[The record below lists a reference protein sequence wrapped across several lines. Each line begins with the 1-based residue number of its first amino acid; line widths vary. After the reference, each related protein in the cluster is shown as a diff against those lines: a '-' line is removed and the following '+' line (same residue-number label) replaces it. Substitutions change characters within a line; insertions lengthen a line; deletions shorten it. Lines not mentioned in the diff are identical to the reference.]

1 MCGIAHKREG
11 GAIPVGSPHDGAPGF
26 PGDAMSFAWCTARK
40 AQPLYIGLTR
50 PVLRGLTQEQAMD
63 PHFSDAT
70 ASSARIAG
78 AAVLRLELQQ
88 EAEEDRLA
96 AAEVRPRRWPLVVAI
111 LALVAMLLV
120 FYQVVRGS
128 LQKSELRQEVQAEH
142 AEALWRC
149 NSLQGR
155 EVSDSCHLR
164 ANAKARGVVLVRSPD
179 AP

>member
-1 MCGIAHKREG
+1 
-11 GAIPVGSPHDGAPGF
+11 
-26 PGDAMSFAWCTARK
+26 
-40 AQPLYIGLTR
+40 
-50 PVLRGLTQEQAMD
+50 MD

-70 ASSARIAG
+70 ATSIRIAG
-78 AAVLRLELQQ
+78 AAALRLELQE

-96 AAEVRPRRWPLVVAI
+96 IQAVKPQRWPLIVAI

-120 FYQVVRGS
+120 FYHVVRGS
-128 LQKSELRQEVQAEH
+128 LQQSELRQEVQAQH

-155 EVSDSCHLR
+155 EVSDSCHQR
-164 ANAKARGVVLVRSPD
+164 ANAKVRDVVLVRPPD

>member
-1 MCGIAHKREG
+1 
-11 GAIPVGSPHDGAPGF
+11 
-26 PGDAMSFAWCTARK
+26 
-40 AQPLYIGLTR
+40 
-50 PVLRGLTQEQAMD
+50 MD

-70 ASSARIAG
+70 ASSLRIAG
-78 AAVLRLELQQ
+78 AAALRLDLLQ

-96 AAEVRPRRWPLVVAI
+96 VKGRPRLWPLVVAI

>member
-1 MCGIAHKREG
+1 MQ
-11 GAIPVGSPHDGAPGF
+11 
-26 PGDAMSFAWCTARK
+26 FAWRTSRK
-40 AQPLYIGLTR
+40 AQPLYIGSKR
-50 PVLRGLTQEQAMD
+50 PVLRGLANEQAMD

-70 ASSARIAG
+70 ASSTRIAG
-78 AAVLRLELQQ
+78 AAALRLELQQ

-96 AAEVRPRRWPLVVAI
+96 ATEVRPKRWPLVVAI
-111 LALVAMLLV
+111 LTLVAMLLV
-120 FYQVVRGS
+120 FYHVVRGS
-128 LQKSELRQEVQAEH
+128 LQRSELRQEVQAEH

-164 ANAKARGVVLVRSPD
+164 ANAKARGIVLVSSPD